1 MKNDTQA
8 TLKSYVIGFISSVVL
23 TLAAYIL
30 IEIHVNSAHETFSHP
45 FLTFAFITLAVIQLI
60 IQLVFFLH
68 LGNETGPRWNL
79 VVFGST
85 VAIVMLLVVG
95 SIWIMNHLNYN
106 MMASPDQ
113 MNTYIQSQDGL

>member
-1 MKNDTQA
+1 MKNSQA

-23 TLAAYIL
+23 TMTAYIL
-30 IEIHVNSAHETFSHP
+30 MEVHVNSVHETFSHP
-45 FLTFAFITLAVIQLI
+45 FLIFAILTLAI
-60 IQLVFFLH
+60 IQLVIQLMFFLH

-79 VVFGST
+79 VVLLST
-85 VAIVMLLVVG
+85 VGIVLLLVVG

-113 MNTYIQSQDGL
+113 MNAYIQSQDGL